1 MHAQQ
6 ATDQPS
12 SSGLMT
18 ELRDAVNAIAG
29 GISVA
34 NSSNCKVT
42 SKQLAAAYSTVQQ
55 AKTLLEAIAE
65 RLEAE
70 NQNDSAYDITSM
82 LRDHGITIGMPGMET
97 PSTVEPH
104 QVTRAVFLQQ
114 ARAIRLTNHGRRWD
128 VVFNR
133 YSAFSDA
140 ETAESA
146 LIDVHQASVNNALYL
161 NLPEVISN
169 LGTPPAL
176 PPVEVLA
183 EYPEVVARFPELS
196 LQSKS
201 WIDALPWILHPHAV
215 HKYTLMDAVNLAT
228 AYYRTFNLPMPA
240 SLAEVR
246 DVVVRMQQSAS
257 PLWITG
263 RLALDVLD
271 AAIDGRDLTKDCRL
285 V

>member
-1 MHAQQ
+1 MA
-6 ATDQPS
+6 
-12 SSGLMT
+12 
-18 ELRDAVNAIAG
+18 
-29 GISVA
+29 
-34 NSSNCKVT
+34 
-42 SKQLAAAYSTVQQ
+42 
-55 AKTLLEAIAE
+55 
-65 RLEAE
+65 
-70 NQNDSAYDITSM
+70 
-82 LRDHGITIGMPGMET
+82 GMET

-183 EYPEVVARFPELS
+183 EYPEVVARFPGLNLEG
-196 LQSKS
+196 KS
-201 WIDALPWILHPHAV
+201 WIDALPQISHPYAE
-215 HKYTLMDAVNLAT
+215 YTLMDAVNLAT
-228 AYYRTFNLPMPA
+228 NSCRAFNRPIPA
-240 SLAEVR
+240 TLAEVR
-246 DVVVRMQQSAS
+246 DVIVRMQQSAS
-257 PLWITG
+257 HLWITG
-263 RLALDVLD
+263 MAALDVLD
-271 AAIDGRDLTKDCRL
+271 AAIDGRDLTKDCRAL
-285 V
+285 